1 MRESLTGRLT
11 LAALAGVAAGVA
23 YPWHSP
29 REQWV
34 LGIATAV
41 VILLLAW
48 WRGMFLTT
56 MLRRRIAMMRP
67 PGRRQAVRRRG
78 IDVRA
83 TALLRVNPP
92 DAAGDQLPL
101 PMITQYLDRYGVRT
115 DAIRVTSR
123 DTGSDAGAPRRET
136 WISLTISAADNLAA
150 LQARS
155 SSIPLH
161 KTAEVA
167 ARRLADHLREAGWAA
182 SVIETDDFPAVF
194 ARSARETWR
203 GIREGTADYVAAYQ
217 VKPDAALPDLLA
229 VIRSYPARETW
240 TALEIARGG
249 SAQTVAAACAFRTN
263 TRPAGGAP
271 ISGLAPQSGNQ
282 RAALTALEP
291 GSTERLGGHAA
302 LSDGLLTQLRWPSA
316 GRQQHAAV

>member
-1 MRESLTGRLT
+1 MRDSLTGRLT
-11 LAALAGVAAGVA
+11 LALLAAVAAGVA

-29 REQWV
+29 RERWV
-34 LGIATAV
+34 LGIAVAV

-48 WRGMFLTT
+48 WRGMFVTT

-67 PGRRQAVRRRG
+67 AGRRQAARRRG

-83 TALLRVNPP
+83 TALLRVTPP
-92 DAAGDQLPL
+92 VAAADQLPL
-101 PMITQYLDRYGVRT
+101 PMITQYLDRYGVRA

-123 DTGSDAGAPRRET
+123 DTGSDAGAPHRET
-136 WISLTISAADNLAA
+136 WIGLTISAADNLAA

-161 KTAEVA
+161 QTAEVA
-167 ARRLADHLREAGWAA
+167 ARRLADHLREAGWTA
-182 SVIETDDFPAVF
+182 SVVETEDLPAVF

-240 TALEIARGG
+240 TALEIADAGG
-249 SAQTVAAACAFRTN
+249 GQTVAVACAFRTN
-263 TRPAGGAP
+263 TRPAGGPP

-291 GSTERLGGHAA
+291 GSTERLSGHAA
-302 LSDGLLTQLRWPSA
+302 LPAGLLAQLRWPS
-316 GRQQHAAV
+316 GSQQHAAV